1 MKRIALL
8 FAGALALVACTHP
21 NVKVVENA
29 PDLYATYTDDIGRKV
44 TVKTADKKVLSTA
57 PSITEMIFAIGAQDQ
72 LVARTQACD
81 YPPEVQFLPVVQTY
95 PEVDM
100 EQILQIQPDL
110 VLTTTEI
117 FSKDMAGMFDV
128 TGIPLYYE
136 DFDSVADI
144 FRNLRLL
151 GKLLN
156 HAEEA
161 QVLADSLEEVTHR
174 LSLSTDS
181 LAKYRTLVI
190 ISDQPLMV
198 AGGKGFVEEMIRLA
212 GGKNVF
218 TELPYAYSE
227 VTPEAILKSNPE
239 YIILPSEDQD
249 AYARLVSMYPIL
261 LNTEASLKGRVF
273 AMDPDLVFRPG
284 PRTPYGIASMA
295 TILHSTLPI
304 ERFFPIV
311 TE

>member
-1 MKRIALL
+1 MKQLMMVAACLCL
-8 FAGALALVACTHP
+8 FCACTHP
-21 NVKVVENA
+21 NVSVIENA
-29 PDLYATYTDDIGRKV
+29 PELYATYTDDIGREV
-44 TVKTADKKVLSTA
+44 VVKTANKQVLSTA

-81 YPPEVQFLPVVQTY
+81 YPPEVQYLPVVQTY

-100 EQILQIQPDL
+100 EQILQIKPDL
-110 VLTTTEI
+110 VFTTTEI

-144 FRNLRLL
+144 FRNIRKM
-151 GKLLN
+151 GVLLN
-156 HAEEA
+156 RTENANF
-161 QVLADSLEEVTHR
+161 LADSLEQVTQK
-174 LSLSTDS
+174 LFLSTDS
-181 LAKYRTLVI
+181 LAKYRTLVL

-198 AGGKGFVEEMIRLA
+198 AGGKGFVEEMIRMA

-218 TELPYAYSE
+218 SDLPYAYSE

-239 YIILPSEDQD
+239 YIILPTDDQD
-249 AYARLVSMYPIL
+249 AYAKLVSLYPIL
-261 LNTEASLKGRVF
+261 LNTEASVKGRVF

-284 PRTPYGIASMA
+284 PRTPYGIARMA

-304 ERFFPIV
+304 ERFFPFV